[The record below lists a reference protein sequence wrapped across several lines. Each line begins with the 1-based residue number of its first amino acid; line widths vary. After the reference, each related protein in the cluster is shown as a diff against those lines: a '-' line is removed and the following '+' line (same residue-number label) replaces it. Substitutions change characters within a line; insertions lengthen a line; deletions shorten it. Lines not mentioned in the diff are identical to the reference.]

1 MMDEAQKQ
9 EMEAIMRPMMEKMMQ
24 EMMGGEAEEGME
36 GGEGIGPKKKL
47 ADMVMKNKGGW
58 CLK

>member
-1 MMDEAQKQ
+1 
-9 EMEAIMRPMMEKMMQ
+9 MRPMMEKMMQ

-47 ADMVMKNKGGW
+47 ADMVMKNKGG
-58 CLK
+58 